1 MTRIESFRKNVLKL
15 LKGRK
20 WNRKVL
26 ARESGV
32 HYTYVNGIISGD
44 RRFHEDHLLAFAKA
58 LGVTPDYLIKENPEE
73 PNAFPER
80 LEEIIELY
88 QNVPEIRDGL
98 HSEMNI
104 LKKTFKEEVAA
115 YKAAVKTESSETPA

>member
-44 RRFHEDHLLAFAKA
+44 RRFHEDHLMAFAKA

-73 PNAFPER
+73 PNAYPER
-80 LEEIIELY
+80 LEEIIDLY
-88 QNVPEIRDGL
+88 LHVQEIQDGL
-98 HSEMNI
+98 HSEMNL
-104 LKKTFKEEVAA
+104 LKKTFKDEIAA
-115 YKAAVKTESSETPA
+115 YKAAAKPE